1 MTKQSDPIPAVIF
14 SGGAEIVSLALA
26 HSLLSRE
33 IPLVVFSLG
42 KPSLLKSL
50 PGVIHHE
57 QMDWPPRDP
66 AATVGSIRNLL
77 QSLSVGRPTFPWPA
91 FATEDGGLRLLI
103 ENRSELSSYL
113 QIGGSPQLK
122 FGGLDKAELF
132 RFLSNA
138 GLDHL
143 LAETQVLDNPDQL
156 PSMFQRFS
164 DTGLVVKPALK
175 PLSMDL
181 STLGAKAIAV
191 RSSRELE
198 HQARRLQTAWP
209 ISNRWVAQPLLTAPP
224 QGEAVWYGMRTSS
237 GAMIGLTAYERWK
250 YPPMGGSASW
260 VETREV
266 PGLQAMATE
275 ILNSLGFTGVAELAF
290 LQDQNGNWRLIELN
304 PRPWLQSA
312 LPETAGLPLLYLAYL
327 DLAGLPC
334 SLPDISPQYG
344 IHWIN
349 MERLVLAAMTGAYG
363 NPLKALWQAQQII
376 RLSHHIAVWSTPL
389 PLVRRRWI
397 LRLLSQLSS
406 RSG

>member
-1 MTKQSDPIPAVIF
+1 M
-14 SGGAEIVSLALA
+14 
-26 HSLLSRE
+26 
-33 IPLVVFSLG
+33 
-42 KPSLLKSL
+42 
-50 PGVIHHE
+50 
-57 QMDWPPRDP
+57 
-66 AATVGSIRNLL
+66 
-77 QSLSVGRPTFPWPA
+77 
-91 FATEDGGLRLLI
+91 RLLI
-103 ENRSELSSYL
+103 EHRSEFSPYL
-113 QIGGSPQLK
+113 HVGGSSRLK
-122 FGGLDKAELF
+122 LGCLDKAEMF
-132 RFLSNA
+132 RFLSLA

-143 LAETQVLDNPDQL
+143 LAETRVLDSPGQL
-156 PSMFQRFS
+156 PPAFHHFNE
-164 DTGLVVKPALK
+164 TGLVVKPALK

-181 STLGAKAIAV
+181 SALGAKAIAV

-198 HQARRLQTAWP
+198 LQARRLQTAWP
-209 ISNRWVAQPLLTAPP
+209 ISTRWVAQPLLTAPP

-237 GAMIGLTAYERWK
+237 GATIGLTAYERWK

-312 LPETAGLPLLYLAYL
+312 LPETAGLPLLHLAYL

-334 SLPDISPQYG
+334 SLPEISPKYG

-397 LRLLSQLSS
+397 LRILSRLSS